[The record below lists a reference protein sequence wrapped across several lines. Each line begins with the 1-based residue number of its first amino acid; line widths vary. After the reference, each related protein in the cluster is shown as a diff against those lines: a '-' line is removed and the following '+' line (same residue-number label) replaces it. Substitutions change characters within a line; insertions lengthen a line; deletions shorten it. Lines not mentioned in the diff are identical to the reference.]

1 MEGRAHIMAEY
12 AKYYSYGITKILG
25 NNEYTIKINHNKK
38 DFLDISKQM
47 LETSYTLNLGQL
59 LRITL

>member
-1 MEGRAHIMAEY
+1 MAEY

-38 DFLDISKQM
+38 AFLDISKQM